1 MLESYVTKTRD
12 KAFALSF
19 MRQALKRYGLPEAIT
34 TDDLRSAVHTEDAA
48 LRTTSDDDETIRT
61 EAAELMDRWI
71 ESVMIYPNGTDGAEG
86 GYCCA
91 GIGYGC

>member
-1 MLESYVTKTRD
+1 MRSELANPVQDDRLSYRHYDQPWPNRASV
-12 KAFALSF
+12 A
-19 MRQALKRYGLPEAIT
+19 G
-34 TDDLRSAVHTEDAA
+34 
-48 LRTTSDDDETIRT
+48 
-61 EAAELMDRWI
+61 LMDRWI